1 MIEKTEYFDRLGIS
15 VTYWIGQNANDNF
28 DILDAA
34 SVELDWW
41 FHVQNGRIAAP
52 CGRPSNLVHNRPSC
66 HVIAHLPG
74 KLDRKDLHYVKTRG
88 AVLCREHSKCY
99 DAKIICARVSEVTKC
114 KQVGQVTVNRYILL

>member
-41 FHVQNGRIAAP
+41 FHVY
-52 CGRPSNLVHNRPSC
+52 NRPSC

-74 KLDRKDLHYVKTRG
+74 KLDRKDLRYVKTRG

-99 DAKIICARVSEVTKC
+99 DAKIICARVSDVTKC
-114 KQVGQVTVNRYILL
+114 KQIGQVTVQRFSLL